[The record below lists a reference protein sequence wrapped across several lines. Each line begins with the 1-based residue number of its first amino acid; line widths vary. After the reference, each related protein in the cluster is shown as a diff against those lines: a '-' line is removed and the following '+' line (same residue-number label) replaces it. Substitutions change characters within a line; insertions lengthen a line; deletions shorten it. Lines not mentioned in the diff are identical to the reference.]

1 MTRSPMDGGDMA
13 STGLEGSIVGEVG
26 EWIRTNESRIV
37 AVAQALVRCE
47 SETRPPHGNEGP
59 VQELIATELRSL
71 GLEVDTFEPWHVDGV
86 TEHPGWWPGLD
97 YTDRPNVVGTL
108 KGASH
113 GPSLILNGHA
123 DVVSAGD
130 HAAWTFPP
138 YDAELHRGNLYG
150 RGAVD
155 MKGGLAASLSA
166 IRCLRELGL
175 APAGDV
181 IVESVVNEEL
191 GGYNGTL
198 ACIAKGY
205 AADAAVITEPTD
217 FQVGIATKG
226 GQVYSARVPG
236 VPAHSSWWWKGISA
250 LDKAIEFKAA
260 LKRWEEARAE
270 ETRSN
275 PYFADPSFHPQAAY
289 ADTVW
294 SLRAGDPEIMA
305 HPAEAELHFWVD
317 HLPGED
323 REELLQRFEQYVG
336 DFCAGDEF
344 LASHPIVLERGVMR
358 PFTGVGIDP
367 DHNIV
372 DSLRRVHRAVRGR
385 EAAVTGFP
393 AATDSM
399 MFNLY
404 SSTPAVIFGGGD
416 AIEGNAHAPDEH
428 ISVKDLSDTAN
439 AVALLVLDHCGF
451 VRGERLAQA
460 GSEAKNV
467 P

>member
-1 MTRSPMDGGDMA
+1 MA
-13 STGLEGSIVGEVG
+13 PASLNESIVHDVG
-26 EWIRTNESRIV
+26 EWVRTNQSRIV
-37 AVAQALVRCE
+37 GVAQTLVRCE
-47 SETRPPHGNEGP
+47 SETHPPHGNEGP

-71 GLEVDTFEPWHVDGV
+71 GLEVDIFEPWDVDGI

-97 YTDRPNVVGTL
+97 YTDRPNVVGRL
-108 KGASH
+108 KGVGH
-113 GPSLILNGHA
+113 GPSLILNGHS
-123 DVVSAGD
+123 DVVPAGD
-130 HAAWTFPP
+130 HDAWTFPP
-138 YDAELHRGNLYG
+138 YGAEVHDGNLYG

-166 IRCLRELGL
+166 LRCLGELGL
-175 APAGDV
+175 APAGDL
-181 IVESVVNEEL
+181 IFESVVNEEF

-217 FQVGIATKG
+217 FQVCVATKG
-226 GQVYSARVPG
+226 GQVYVARVPG
-236 VPAHSSWWWKGISA
+236 IAAHSSWWWKGISA
-250 LDKAIEFKAA
+250 LDKAIEFKAE
-260 LKRWEEARAE
+260 LRRWEEARAQ

-275 PYFADPSFHPQAAY
+275 PYFSDPELHPQAAY

-294 SLRAGDPEIMA
+294 SIRSGDKEIMA

-323 REELLQRFEQYVG
+323 RDELLLRFEQFVA

-344 LASHPIVLERGVMR
+344 LASNPIQLERTVMR

-367 DHNIV
+367 DHEIV
-372 DSLRRVHRAVRGR
+372 QSLRRAHRTVRKR

-404 SSTPAVIFGGGD
+404 SSTPAVVFGGGD
-416 AIEGNAHAPDEH
+416 AVEGAAHAADEH
-428 ISVKDLSDTAN
+428 ISVDDLLDTAN
-439 AVALLVLDHCGF
+439 AIALLILDHCGF
-451 VRGERLAQA
+451 VSGDARAK
-460 GSEAKNV
+460 GSEAKHV